1 MEKRPKRLGEI
12 LIEKGLLTKTELEAA
27 LKIQKNEGGLIG
39 QILLKNG
46 FVSEGD
52 LANALSQQEEY
63 LYIPAKALAISLKQK
78 ILIIGTSLLL
88 STFPLFYFDYQ
99 PFLKNIDRRI
109 YGGLLHLEYILRA
122 PPTACNDIVI
132 VGIDNETVSN
142 MPYRWPYPRSDF
154 AAVIENLKKAA
165 PRVIGID
172 LAYFGK
178 SAKEDDALLQKALD
192 SNKVILATT
201 INEYGYLTIP
211 DALSFGSNAT
221 YGITTKLQDEDGI
234 IRRNLIY
241 LVSKEKKQEG
251 FLFWEMQILKAAKGI
266 DIASIAEKGNAVTFQ
281 SKFGEKWYVPVDP
294 VSKSF
299 LIHFRAHTKNFQNIS
314 FYHALKGD
322 FDPRLV
328 KNKIVLIGVLPAL
341 FQDIQNTSF
350 GFLPGV
356 ILNANAFLALYT
368 HDFLKEVPK
377 LIEKMVIIIG
387 VILASIFLLLLSA
400 PKAAMIILLEICL
413 FFVLS
418 YALLV
423 SGYIWNYITFPCAVI
438 ICPFLAKKL
447 LNRNFLAL
455 ITKR

>member
-1 MEKRPKRLGEI
+1 MKRRPKRLGEI
-12 LIEKGLLTKTELEAA
+12 LIENGLLTKKELKAA

-39 QILLKNG
+39 QILIKNG
-46 FVSEGD
+46 FVNEGD
-52 LANALSQQEEY
+52 IANVLTQQQEY
-63 LYIPAKALAISLKQK
+63 LYIPAKALVLSLKHK
-78 ILIIGTSLLL
+78 ILIIATSLLL

-109 YGGLLHLEYILRA
+109 YGGLLHLEYILRR
-122 PPTACNDIVI
+122 PPAAINDIVI

-142 MPYRWPYPRSDF
+142 MPYRWPYPRSDS
-154 AAVIENLKKAA
+154 ATVIENLKKAE

-178 SAKEDDALLQKALD
+178 STKEDDALLQKAFD
-192 SNKVILATT
+192 SNKLILAAT
-201 INEYGYLTIP
+201 INEYGYLTVP
-211 DALSFGSNAT
+211 DDLSFESNT
-221 YGITTKLQDEDGI
+221 IYGITTKLQDEDGI

-241 LVSKEKKQEG
+241 LISKKKRQEG
-251 FLFWEMQILKAAKGI
+251 FLSWEMQILKAAKGI
-266 DIASIAEKGNAVTFQ
+266 DIASITEKSNTVTFQ
-281 SKFGEKWYVPVDP
+281 NKNGEKWNVPVNP
-294 VSKSF
+294 ISKSF
-299 LIHFRAHTKNFQNIS
+299 LIHFRAHTQDFQRIP
-314 FYHALKGD
+314 FYRVLKAD
-322 FDPRLV
+322 FNPLII

-368 HDFLKEVPK
+368 HDFLKEVPQ

-400 PKAAMIILLEICL
+400 PKAAMIIFLEICL

-418 YALLV
+418 YVLIV
-423 SGYIWNYITFPCAVI
+423 SGYIWNYITFPCTVV
-438 ICPFLAKKL
+438 ICPLLAKRL
-447 LNRNFLAL
+447 LNRNFLDL
-455 ITKR
+455 IIKM

>member
-1 MEKRPKRLGEI
+1 MGKQTKRLGEI
-12 LIEKGLLTKTELEAA
+12 LIENGLLTKKELKAA

-46 FVSEGD
+46 FVNEGD
-52 LANALSQQEEY
+52 IANALTQQEEY
-63 LYIPAKALAISLKQK
+63 LYIPTKALTLSPKHK
-78 ILIIGTSLLL
+78 ILIIATSLLL

-109 YGGLLHLEYILRA
+109 YGGLLHLEYILRR
-122 PPTACNDIVI
+122 PPAAINDIVI

-142 MPYRWPYPRSDF
+142 MPYRWPYPRSDS
-154 AAVIENLKKAA
+154 ATVIENLKKAA

-172 LAYFGK
+172 LAYFSK
-178 SAKEDDALLQKALD
+178 STKEEDVLLQKAFD
-192 SNKVILATT
+192 SNKVILVAT
-201 INEYGYLTIP
+201 INEYGYLTVP
-211 DALSFGSNAT
+211 DDLSLESSAT

-241 LVSKEKKQEG
+241 LISKKEKQEG
-251 FLFWEMQILKAAKGI
+251 FLSWEMQILKAAKGI
-266 DIASIAEKGNAVTFQ
+266 DIDSITERNNTVTFQ
-281 SKFGEKWYVPVDP
+281 NKNGEKWNVPVNP
-294 VSKSF
+294 FSKSF
-299 LIHFRAHTKNFQNIS
+299 LIHFRAHTQDFQRIS
-314 FYHALKGD
+314 FYRVLKGD
-322 FDPRLV
+322 FNPLLI
-328 KNKIVLIGVLPAL
+328 KNKIVLIGVLPTL

-368 HDFLKEVPK
+368 HDFIKEVPK
-377 LIEKMVIIIG
+377 LTEKMVVIIG

-400 PKAAMIILLEICL
+400 PKAATIILLEICL

-423 SGYIWNYITFPCAVI
+423 SGYIWNYITFPCAVA
-438 ICPFLAKKL
+438 ICPLLAKRL
-447 LNRNFLAL
+447 LNRNFLDL
-455 ITKR
+455 IIKV